1 MCSHFTLDLINQN
14 QGKNMAIRNCRECN
28 KAIST
33 DAIACPNCGAK
44 QPKKTSLTTW
54 LVGGL
59 LSLVVGS
66 CVISQT
72 QRNSE
77 KEAALATTQAVESKR
92 IAALTPAQKLAE
104 EEKKKATEKATK
116 EENEKFAARATFALV
131 GAKQLKASAKD
142 PATFEFQSIY
152 LAKDGSACYEYRA
165 KNSFGAI
172 LPSSAFMNLAGK
184 ILVKERDGNKFVN
197 AWNKSCTNGGSELRP
212 YFKQQGMLD

>member
-1 MCSHFTLDLINQN
+1 MCKYFAADLINQN
-14 QGKNMAIRNCRECN
+14 LGKNMAIRNCRECKKEVST
-28 KAIST
+28 KAV
-33 DAIACPNCGAK
+33 ACPNCGAA
-44 QPKKTSLTTW
+44 QPKKTSFTTW
-54 LVGGL
+54 LVAGL
-59 LSLVVGS
+59 FALVAVAA
-66 CVISQT
+66 VVANVQI
-72 QRNSE
+72 NSE
-77 KEAALATTQAVESKR
+77 KEATRAAAQAAEFKR
-92 IAALTPAQKLAE
+92 ISTLTPAQKSAE
-104 EEKKKATEKATK
+104 DEKKKAAEKAAK
-116 EENEKFAARATFALV
+116 EENEKFATRATFALV